1 MIWRTDLSCGHVTQ
15 LAELRMVGD
24 LIVTSG
30 VDQRLILR
38 RHSRTVR
45 ERVSLVGSKRVSV
58 ADVST
63 LNTLTEDKERLVER
77 DEDTTMTNCLFQ
89 ITKCESR

>member
-1 MIWRTDLSCGHVTQ
+1 MAHLSG
-15 LAELRMVGD
+15 LRMDGD

-38 RHSRTVR
+38 RHARTETE
-45 ERVSLVGSKRVSV
+45 ERVSWVGSKCVSV

-63 LNTLTEDKERLVER
+63 LDTLTEDKERLVER

>member
-1 MIWRTDLSCGHVTQ
+1 MIWRTDLSCGHMTQ

-24 LIVTSG
+24 LVVTSG

-38 RHSRTVR
+38 RHSRTETK
-45 ERVSLVGSKRVSV
+45 ERVSLVGSKCVSV

-63 LNTLTEDKERLVER
+63 LDTLTEDKERLGVVLAGGG
-77 DEDTTMTNCLFQ
+77 NGG
-89 ITKCESR
+89 

>member
-1 MIWRTDLSCGHVTQ
+1 MTQ

-24 LIVTSG
+24 LIVTS
-30 VDQRLILR
+30 VILR

-45 ERVSLVGSKRVSV
+45 ERVSLVGRKCVSV

-63 LNTLTEDKERLVER
+63 LDTLTEDKERLVER

>member
-1 MIWRTDLSCGHVTQ
+1 MTQ

-24 LIVTSG
+24 LIVTS
-30 VDQRLILR
+30 VILR

-63 LNTLTEDKERLVER
+63 LDTLTEDKERLVER